1 MGWRSVAQKM
11 FLWIKAVSWNMESS
25 LRVTCLIFNI
35 QALKT
40 VMSQGKVVLEFIL
53 QPVVENRRGSQNT
66 MFFGFGF

>member
-1 MGWRSVAQKM
+1 MAEKM
-11 FLWIKAVSWNMESS
+11 FLWIKTVSWNMESR

-53 QPVVENRRGSQNT
+53 QPVVEYRRGSQNA